1 MKARTFTQLLLAFF
15 LFLSACT
22 KANGPNQKMPRDVF
36 DYLEDQAQSISVE
49 SPINLATL
57 TSAMDSHRFIM
68 TGETHGIAANYE
80 LEFMLL
86 KHLVE
91 ANWLDYYVPELPPSF
106 CYFLSQY
113 LENGEEIILTRLF
126 EPLEGTFSW
135 TNEAKQHWRKVR
147 SFYQS
152 LPPDQRFSLIGIE
165 IEHQARN
172 TQWMLLDLLPDQTV
186 PAFLQNKVEVL
197 TNLVDTN
204 NDNYLVFYSLA
215 QDLNALLQNQ
225 AAAMQEYLGE
235 SFEDFQEVVELA
247 MATYE
252 ARNDDVFSSKRE
264 AIIFENFLR
273 QEPLFAN
280 GNSYGQW
287 GANHIYRQYIDNVSW
302 LAAKINQDPASPL
315 QGAFYSILYLYHDCK
330 ALLKNPYREAN
341 YSNLLFVKDFKK
353 MAQQDYTLFRLD
365 EGNSPFAAD
374 LIWPSNSVSLTEGVT
389 TDYVQSI
396 LLVRDSPAATT
407 LN

>member
-1 MKARTFTQLLLAFF
+1 MKARTFTQLFLVSF
-15 LFLSACT
+15 LFFSACT

-36 DYLEDQAQSISVE
+36 NYLEDQAQSISVE
-49 SPINLATL
+49 SPINLTAL
-57 TSAMDSHRFIM
+57 TSAMQGHRFIM

-86 KHLVE
+86 KYLVE
-91 ANWLDYYVPELPPSF
+91 ENWLDYYVPELPLSF
-106 CYFLSQY
+106 CYFLTQY
-113 LENGEEIILTRLF
+113 LESGEEMILTRLF
-126 EPLEGTFSW
+126 EPLQGTFSW

-152 LPPDQRFSLIGIE
+152 LPLDQRFSLIGIDV
-165 IEHQARN
+165 EHQARN
-172 TQWMLLDLLPDQTV
+172 TQWMMLDLLPDQAV
-186 PAFLQNKVEVL
+186 PTFLQNKVEEL
-197 TNLVDTN
+197 MNLVDTN

-215 QDLNALLQNQ
+215 QDFNALLETQ

-235 SFEDFQEVVELA
+235 SFELFQEVVELA

-252 ARNDDVFSSKRE
+252 VRNDDVFSSKRE
-264 AIIFENFLR
+264 AILFGNFLKH
-273 QEPLFAN
+273 EALFAN
-280 GNSYGQW
+280 GNSFGQW
-287 GANHIYRQYIDNVSW
+287 GANHVYRQNIDNVSW

-315 QGAFYSILYLYHDCK
+315 QDAFYSILYLYHDCK

-365 EGNSPFAAD
+365 QGNSPFAEG

-407 LN
+407 LD

>member
-1 MKARTFTQLLLAFF
+1 MKARTFTQLLLSCLL
-15 LFLSACT
+15 LFSACT

-36 DYLEDQAQSISVE
+36 DYLEDQAQSISVA
-49 SPINLATL
+49 SPINLTAL
-57 TSAMDSHRFIM
+57 TSAMQGHRFIM

-91 ANWLDYYVPELPPSF
+91 ENWLDYYVPELPFSF

-113 LENGEEIILTRLF
+113 LENGEEMILTRLF
-126 EPLEGTFSW
+126 EPLQGTFSW

-147 SFYQS
+147 SLYQS
-152 LPPDQRFSLIGIE
+152 LPLDRRFSLIGIE
-165 IEHQARN
+165 VEHQARN
-172 TQWMLLDLLPDQTV
+172 TQWMMLDLLPDQAV
-186 PAFLQNKVEVL
+186 PPFLQNKVGEL
-197 TNLVDTN
+197 MNLVDID

-215 QDLNALLQNQ
+215 QDFNALLDNQ
-225 AAAMQEYLGE
+225 AVAMQEYLGE
-235 SFEDFQEVVELA
+235 SFELFQEVVELA
-247 MATYE
+247 MVTYE

-273 QEPLFAN
+273 HEALFAN
-280 GNSYGQW
+280 GNSFGQW
-287 GANHIYRQYIDNVSW
+287 GANHIYRQNIDNVSW
-302 LAAKINQDPASPL
+302 LAAKINQDPTSPL
-315 QGAFYSILYLYHDCK
+315 QGDFYSILYLYHDCK

-365 EGNSPFAAD
+365 QGNSPFTED

-407 LN
+407 LD